1 MISAADIRYG
11 SSNAYFQIKEIDIGM
26 AADVGTL
33 QRFPKVVGSDSLARE
48 LIYTGRKY
56 PAAEALQ
63 SGFLS
68 CVLDNEER
76 WGNKCLLRTEA

>member
-11 SSNAYFQIKEIDIGM
+11 TSDSYFQIKETDIGM

-33 QRFPKVVGSDSLARE
+33 QRFPKVVGSDSLVRE
-48 LIYTGRKY
+48 LVYTARKY

-63 SGFLS
+63 SGFIS
-68 CVLDNEER
+68 CLLDNEER
-76 WGNKCLLRTEA
+76 